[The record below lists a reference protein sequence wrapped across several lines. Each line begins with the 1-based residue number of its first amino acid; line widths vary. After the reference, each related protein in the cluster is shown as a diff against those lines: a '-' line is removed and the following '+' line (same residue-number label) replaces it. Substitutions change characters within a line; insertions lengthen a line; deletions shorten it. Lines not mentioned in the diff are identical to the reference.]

1 MSRITNE
8 AIKPGDAIDLAATN
22 QKFTDIETATASL
35 DAANFRAEAVD
46 VGNISDDNLTNTV
59 VIKGATFAEDTSGA
73 TVTSAGVI
81 VTLLDTAI
89 SPVIAVQTTDI
100 IRFYMQVE
108 ITGFGTVPAN
118 ATVDTTTATAENDA
132 TGGIFWLVWIEVD
145 TDGAGTWTRLP
156 NQTADPGAGA
166 DFRMDQSPT
175 VMPILH
181 YEYTASSYITS
192 AVNVAPIPIPPTAL
206 SAQCR
211 ASYSRGVFTV
221 PGSPLTYHRVRLRMK
236 GLYRTI
242 EAGGESYY
250 KDAAYTG
257 AKVQNITVGDVIL
270 GHIVMRKS

>member
-1 MSRITNE
+1 
-8 AIKPGDAIDLAATN
+8 
-22 QKFTDIETATASL
+22 
-35 DAANFRAEAVD
+35 
-46 VGNISDDNLTNTV
+46 NISDDNLANAV
-59 VIKGATFAEDTSGA
+59 VIRGAYFAEDLTGA
-73 TVTSAGVI
+73 TVTTTGGI

-108 ITGFGTVPAN
+108 ITGFGTIPVN
-118 ATVDTTTATAENDA
+118 AAVDATAATAEKDA

-145 TDGAGTWTRLP
+145 TDGGGTWTRLP

-166 DFRMDQSPT
+166 NFRMDQSPT

-181 YEYTASSYITS
+181 YEYTDSSNIG
-192 AVNVAPIPIPPTAL
+192 VAPNPIPIPPTAL
-206 SAQCR
+206 STECR

-250 KDAAYTG
+250 TDAAYT
-257 AKVQNITVGDVIL
+257 ATKVQNITVGEVTL

>member
-1 MSRITNE
+1 MSRITNQS
-8 AIKPGDAIDLAATN
+8 IKPGDAIDLTAAN
-22 QKFTDIETATASL
+22 QKFTDIETATANL

-46 VGNISDDNLTNTV
+46 VGNISDDNLANTV
-59 VIKGATFAEDTSGA
+59 VIKGATFAEDLTGA
-73 TVTSAGVI
+73 TVTTTGGI

-108 ITGFGTVPAN
+108 ITGFGTIPTN
-118 ATVDTTTATAENDA
+118 ASVDAAAATAEKDA

-181 YEYTASSYITS
+181 YEYTDASNIG
-192 AVNVAPIPIPPTAL
+192 VAPSPIPIPPTVL
-206 SAQCR
+206 STECR

-221 PGSPLTYHRVRLRMK
+221 PGSPLTYHRARLRME

-250 KDAAYTG
+250 TDAAYTG
-257 AKVQNITVGDVIL
+257 TRVQNITVGEVTL